1 MYWTP
6 PTCPLLVLCLCYAC
20 VCNSARRWAQ
30 RATCCS
36 GKHPTSACVCSL
48 PEYAIMLHNAAWLV
62 SSSTLPHLH
71 HVIMLDV
78 HDSVGI
84 RRVSKQLH
92 H

>member
-1 MYWTP
+1 VLDAPRARYW
-6 PTCPLLVLCLCYAC
+6 CC
-20 VCNSARRWAQ
+20 VTAMCVFATRHGAGRSVQ
-30 RATCCS
+30 RAAQGNTQP
-36 GKHPTSACVCSL
+36 HACVCSL

-78 HDSVGI
+78 HDSVGV